1 MPWRIL
7 RGTMIKTAV
16 DTSFAVAL
24 MDSKDLHHQRAAQ
37 MLARIDEAEVELV
50 YVDCVVNEI
59 YSVIA
64 RKLRERKMSERFPV
78 IADEI
83 ASSLE
88 NVEVVSAYHYLPK
101 AHRAVVDLMKQ
112 TQGRLNYHDALIALS
127 LKEEGIDSI
136 LTLDRDFDEVEW
148 LERLE

>member
-1 MPWRIL
+1 
-7 RGTMIKTAV
+7 MIKAAV

-24 MDSKDLHHQRAAQ
+24 MDSKDMHHQRATH
-37 MLARIDEAEVELV
+37 MLAGMGESGVELV
-50 YVDCVVNEI
+50 YVDCVINEI

-64 RKLRERKMSERFPV
+64 RKLWERKMQERFPV

-88 NVEVVSAYHYLPK
+88 NVEVVSAYRYLPK

-127 LKEEGIDSI
+127 LKEEGIDNI
-136 LTLDRDFDEVEW
+136 ITLDKDFDEVEW
-148 LERLE
+148 LERIS